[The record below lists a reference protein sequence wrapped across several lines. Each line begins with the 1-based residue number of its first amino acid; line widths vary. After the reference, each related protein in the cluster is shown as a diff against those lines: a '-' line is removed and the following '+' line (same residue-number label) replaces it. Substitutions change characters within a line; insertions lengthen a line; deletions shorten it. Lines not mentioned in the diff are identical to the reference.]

1 MQFPLILAASPDAYS
16 APLFALFLAFAIAA
30 VIWLIIWLLSS
41 GEVEGNGEK
50 VRETEAGKPAEK
62 AEPAPEPVEEKGEAD
77 PAPPAEVKADSAP
90 AADLPGGN

>member
-50 VRETEAGKPAEK
+50 VRETGAGKPAEK

-77 PAPPAEVKADSAP
+77 PAPPAEVKADPAP